1 MNLPGGLPN
10 RGEQRC
16 CNATRTEPRSDV
28 HRGTCMQSP
37 KTLWGPFSGLA
48 ALVDPQRL
56 HEEDAAL
63 PLIAAARL
71 LQVISRTQQHRGLD
85 ADVVRRTRLL
95 ASCAY
100 AMAGNLPSAAA
111 VQRDIEIGTFASG
124 AEVATAA
131 TCNPGCIPNLLAS
144 DHLDKGARDF
154 LEALN
159 SFLIT
164 GEPHEGNALRSRLE
178 QLTISSRGV
187 FDAALL
193 ASARLVLAHVTHLS
207 ITKARGGRANLH
219 SAISGFSA

>member
-1 MNLPGGLPN
+1 VNLPEDFLIAENSAAAMLRGQN
-10 RGEQRC
+10 RAPMSIGYMYAIAQNIMGAFQR
-16 CNATRTEPRSDV
+16 
-28 HRGTCMQSP
+28 
-37 KTLWGPFSGLA
+37 SG